1 MSLILDGTNGVSD
14 IDGSA
19 ATPAIRGTD
28 TNTGIFFPAADTI
41 AFSEGGVEAARFDS
55 SGNLGVGTAS
65 PSSAF
70 EVARAGADTQIRI
83 TESSDS
89 GSNTA
94 LFYARRSRGT
104 SLSSPTA
111 IQSGNNMGGLA
122 IGAYNG
128 TAYAIGSRIIGLAN
142 QNWTGSAQGTNLTF
156 STTANGA
163 TSDTERMRINSIGA
177 ITTPDQPGWYVGRGT
192 QTTVTGGATTR
203 IPWNVT
209 ADGSVSGFANN
220 VTFNTTTTA
229 GRITIIAAGI
239 YYVSVRIR
247 SEDVVFGTCGL
258 SITKNGTDFVRM
270 YTNSSPAGPYQDLG
284 QITALINCA
293 VGDYLETF
301 IAPANTSVI
310 SNMGNQVCAFSGY
323 LLG

>member
-1 MSLILDGTNGVSD
+1 MPSIISATTTTGLVTTADNSGSLQLATNNGTTALT
-14 IDGSA
+14 IDTSQNVGIGTSSPTSIVETAKA
-19 ATPAIRGTD
+19 AA
-28 TNTGIFFPAADTI
+28 N
-41 AFSEGGVEAARFDS
+41 
-55 SGNLGVGTAS
+55 
-65 PSSAF
+65 
-70 EVARAGADTQIRI
+70 TQIRI

-89 GSNTA
+89 GSDTA

-163 TSDTERMRINSIGA
+163 TSDTEHMRINSIGA
-177 ITTPDQPGWYVGRGT
+177 ITTPNQPGWYVGRGT

-209 ADGSVSGFANN
+209 AEGSVSGFANN

-270 YTNSSPAGPYQDLG
+270 YTNSSPTSAYQDLG
-284 QITALINCA
+284 QVTALINCA

-301 IAPANTSVI
+301 IAPANTAII